1 MHIPSVYEPRPYRSS
16 ALQLFKHSNEF
27 EIHAPNQIMLDFY
40 PVLPHLSI
48 KVVSDGWEVGG
59 G

>member
-1 MHIPSVYEPRPYRSS
+1 MHIASVCMSPSFTEV
-16 ALQLFKHSNEF
+16 LFKQNNEI

-40 PVLPHLSI
+40 PVLPHLTI
-48 KVVSDGWEVGG
+48 KVVGDDWEVGG